1 MARGGSSRRP
11 IVDQT
16 QRQAAAGAD
25 YQRKPK
31 NPKICRKK
39 VTRGG
44 SSWAVGVA
52 GFAATAVVVVAVAE
66 VEVEVEVLSDSLS
79 VVDGLLELVDDVC
92 SADSVVRVLVAEDV
106 VVLDVDVLDVDP
118 DSDLLSS
125 PAPKPNNRR
134 RKLTKGFSC
143 GAADARV
150 AGAATLAAAVAVGDS
165 VVVGAVLV
173 GFEVAEVAL
182 LDDEADV
189 DELSELS
196 LPDDVV
202 RVLVLSSPLLSS

>member
-1 MARGGSSRRP
+1 M
-11 IVDQT
+11 
-16 QRQAAAGAD
+16 
-25 YQRKPK
+25 
-31 NPKICRKK
+31 
-39 VTRGG
+39 
-44 SSWAVGVA
+44 
-52 GFAATAVVVVAVAE
+52 AATAVVVVAVAE
-66 VEVEVEVLSDSLS
+66 VEVLVLSDSLS
-79 VVDGLLELVDDVC
+79 VVDGLLELVEDVG
-92 SADSVVRVLVAEDV
+92 SADSVVRVLVCEDV